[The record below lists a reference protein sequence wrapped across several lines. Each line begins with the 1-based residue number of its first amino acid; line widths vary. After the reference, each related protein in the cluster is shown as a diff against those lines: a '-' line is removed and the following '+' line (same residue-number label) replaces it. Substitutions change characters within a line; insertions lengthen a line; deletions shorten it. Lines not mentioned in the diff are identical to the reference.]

1 MTLASIERTAYPR
14 LKRSYTEKELE
25 RVYKPSS
32 EEVRFVYELTRG
44 PKSLLSAMIL
54 LKTSQR
60 LGYFPKLEEVPT
72 QIVDYIRDRMKL
84 PPEVVPGYD
93 KPRTRYQHQTAIRK
107 FRSIQSYG
115 KEAQRIALEA
125 VQKAAQVMDHPADL
139 INVAI
144 AELIRQNY
152 ELPAFSTLDR
162 LARHIR
168 KSVNDGFFEM
178 VFQRL
183 GNQEIKRL
191 DELLERGESHYSEYN
206 RLKNLPKKPKL
217 SEIRERLD
225 HLAWLTTF
233 GDARPYLEGISP
245 AKVSHFAA
253 QAKALDAREMK
264 DFSQAKRAALL
275 LCLIYRSQTKTR
287 DHLGTL
293 FIKRMASL
301 HKAAKEELEQIREQH
316 REKTE
321 SLVLAFTEVLQA
333 LQDNPEDAEAGRL
346 IKEVLASRGSIP
358 DLLDDC
364 EAVASCQ
371 GNNYLPLILKFFR
384 QNHRPVLFRL
394 INSLQLDSTSEDG
407 RLIQALEF
415 VKKHQNSRKEWL
427 QDEVD
432 LSFASDAWRRII
444 RVKQRVGGYQIAR
457 RHLEVCV
464 FSYLATELKTG
475 DVCIQDSDDFADYRE
490 QLLSWEECQPLL
502 SEYLDEMDFP
512 EQGKE
517 FVQQLQEWMNHTC
530 RTVDCKYPDSD
541 AVVINEKGEPE
552 LKKVRAKERT
562 VDQKH
567 LEKLVL
573 ERMPERSILDILCN
587 VEHWIRW
594 TRHFGPLSGS
604 DPKLERP
611 TERYILN
618 TFTYGCNLGPAQA
631 ARHMRGLVTPKMLS
645 FVNQRHV
652 TAQKLDQA
660 IKDIINEYYRFDLP
674 QLWGSGKTAA
684 ADGTKYDIYE
694 ENLLAEYHIRYG
706 GYGGIAYHHV
716 SDNYI
721 ALFSHFIPCGVWEA
735 VYILDGLLKNKSNI
749 QPDTV
754 HADTQ
759 GQSTPV
765 FALAHL
771 LGIKLMP
778 RIRNLKDLTFFRPF
792 EGVRYKHIDSL
803 FTETINWKLIETHW
817 KDLLQ
822 VVLSIKAGK
831 ISSATLLRKLSN
843 DSRKNRLYKAFR
855 ELGRV
860 VRTVF
865 LLEYISDL
873 ELRQQI
879 TATTNKAEAYNG
891 FSKWLFFGG
900 ESIIADNDPEEQ
912 EKVIKYNDLVANAVI
927 LQNVVDLTAVLRE
940 LTREGYGI
948 ESEAVATLSPY
959 MTSHIKRFG
968 DYVIDMDNAPEP
980 PEPQLILPTSIVE

>member
-1 MTLASIERTAYPR
+1 
-14 LKRSYTEKELE
+14 
-25 RVYKPSS
+25 
-32 EEVRFVYELTRG
+32 
-44 PKSLLSAMIL
+44 MIL

-60 LGYFPKLEEVPT
+60 LGYFPKLEEVPA
-72 QIVDYIRDRMKL
+72 QIVNYIRDRMKL
-84 PPEVVPGYD
+84 PVETVPGYD

-107 FRSIQSYG
+107 FRGIQSYG
-115 KEAQRIALEA
+115 KEAQRIALET

-144 AELIRQNY
+144 AELVRQNY

-183 GNQEIKRL
+183 GIQEIKRL

-206 RLKNLPKKPKL
+206 RLKNLPKKSRL

-233 GDARPYLEGISP
+233 GDAKPYLEGIPP

-264 DFSQAKRAALL
+264 DFSQDKRATLL
-275 LCLIYRSQTKTR
+275 LCLIYRAQTKTR
-287 DHLGTL
+287 DHFGTL

-301 HKAAKEELEQIREQH
+301 HKAAKEELERIREQH
-316 REKTE
+316 REKTG

-333 LQDNPEDAEAGRL
+333 LQDHPEDAEAGRL
-346 IKEVLASRGSIP
+346 VKEVLASRGSIP
-358 DLLDDC
+358 DLLVDC

-384 QNHRPVLFRL
+384 HNHRPVLFRL
-394 INSLQLDSTSEDG
+394 INALRLDSTSEDG
-407 RLIQALEF
+407 RLIRALEF
-415 VKKHQNSRKEWL
+415 VKEHQNSRREWL
-427 QDEVD
+427 PDEVD
-432 LSFASDAWRRII
+432 LSFASDAWRRTI

-464 FSYLATELKTG
+464 FSYMATELKTG
-475 DVCIQDSDDFADYRE
+475 DICIQDSDDFADYRE

-512 EQGKE
+512 KQGKE

-530 RTVDCKYPDSD
+530 RTVDHKYPDSD

-552 LKKVRAKERT
+552 LKKIRTKERT

-587 VEHWIRW
+587 VEHWIGW

-604 DPKLERP
+604 DPKLEMP

-631 ARHMRGLVTPKMLS
+631 ARHMRGQVTPKMLS

-660 IKDIINEYYRFDLP
+660 IKDTINEYYRFDLP

-735 VYILDGLLKNKSNI
+735 VYILDGLLKNKSDI

-778 RIRNLKDLTFFRPF
+778 RIRNLKDLMFFRPF
-792 EGVRYKHIDSL
+792 ESVRYKHIDIL

-831 ISSATLLRKLSN
+831 ISSATLLRKLGN

-865 LLEYISDL
+865 LLEYISNL
-873 ELRQQI
+873 EFRQQI

-948 ESEAVATLSPY
+948 ESEAVAALSPY

-980 PEPQLILPTSIVE
+980 PEPQLILPLGL